1 LLHNLHV
8 AATTIL
14 LAAYDTV
21 ALLPCASLAATS
33 TLLTIFLYN
42 TNGRDL
48 VLLRT
53 KRLRKLE
60 AAHIANSIDN
70 LSFKLFMHALHKD
83 IRFCR
88 GADSLFY
95 YIESKGN

>member
-1 LLHNLHV
+1 LLLS
-8 AATTIL
+8 
-14 LAAYDTV
+14 
-21 ALLPCASLAATS
+21 ASTNATS
-33 TLLTIFLYN
+33 TFLIIFLYN

-48 VLLRT
+48 VLVQI

-70 LSFKLFMHALHKD
+70 LSFKLFINVLHKD
-83 IRFCR
+83 IRFNK

-95 YIESKGN
+95 YIESKGD